1 MGLELK
7 VPSKYTDMTVKMQV
21 TYSIGRSRLAFAEGV
36 PFADRVTL
44 AVEALV
50 FAEVD
55 VAVLLSFLPVVLAG
69 VTAAAEVLGGLA
81 FDFAGVDL
89 TAASETGALLGS

>member
-21 TYSIGRSRLAFAEGV
+21 TYSIGRSRLAFAEGI
-36 PFADRVTL
+36 PFADGVTL

-50 FAEVD
+50 FAGVD
-55 VAVLLSFLPVVLAG
+55 VAVLSFLLVVLAG

>member
-7 VPSKYTDMTVKMQV
+7 VPSKYTDMTMKMPV
-21 TYSIGRSRLAFAEGV
+21 TYSIGRSRLAFAKGV
-36 PFADRVTL
+36 AFADGVTL

-50 FAEVD
+50 FAGVD
-55 VAVLLSFLPVVLAG
+55 VAVLSFLPLVLAG
-69 VTAAAEVLGGLA
+69 VTAAAEAFGGLA

-89 TAASETGALLGS
+89 TAASEAGVLLAS

>member
-1 MGLELK
+1 
-7 VPSKYTDMTVKMQV
+7 MTMKMPV

-36 PFADRVTL
+36 AFADGVTL

-50 FAEVD
+50 FAGVD
-55 VAVLLSFLPVVLAG
+55 MVVLSFLLVVVAE
-69 VTAAAEVLGGLA
+69 VTAAAETFGGLA

-89 TAASETGALLGS
+89 TVTSGALLAS

>member
-1 MGLELK
+1 
-7 VPSKYTDMTVKMQV
+7 MTMKMPV

-36 PFADRVTL
+36 AFADGVTL

-50 FAEVD
+50 FAGVD
-55 VAVLLSFLPVVLAG
+55 VVVLSFLLMVVAE
-69 VTAAAEVLGGLA
+69 VTAAAETFGGLA

-89 TAASETGALLGS
+89 TVTSGALLAS